1 MTDQLQCLNL
11 KLESE
16 VNRSSITPPKNLKD
30 KIMTQAASA
39 TSPLLERFKGYRPG
53 DIHSAAAKVHLMTG
67 FDACR
72 GNALVNA
79 VWNEDKSALVVS
91 FSGGAQTT
99 FLLSGVRL
107 LTTCNCYE
115 WQPARNCPHV
125 VITWAALKRVVSPES
140 LSHIRFNEQMLL
152 DMKRYLEQ
160 EPAAEKSP
168 VGTTGKV
175 KAERQKRREELIQ
188 AAAKAKAC
196 SAKYRLLIEQI
207 GYGNSVKGG
216 IKRGNESVYGWS
228 TQGLPVDLAR
238 FMASH
243 YYYDSTKR
251 YFELFQQTTGGAY
264 PIVFRDNDGLETLLA
279 YRGDQAATSGITFDI
294 RGDEVHIFRSYAD
307 GTPLPVSA
315 VVHGQMLFDI
325 AAGVIVPVADNA
337 AWLIWASVIE
347 ELDGA
352 LNGFEDEEWDDDGFE
367 DEPWEDP
374 EALGEPLTNPEI
386 RTLRHSVIAPLEIFN
401 SAAIRISQ
409 AMLNMPESH
418 CFFQYCGVNQHHR
431 TTEALTYF
439 LDIPNGLTSATAS
452 LEPAG
457 QFKRET
463 IHFSH
468 SSFWLFNPHHR
479 ANLSA
484 QMKTK
489 KRVKAVIEAA
499 FTLLDEPK
507 NSAQNAIIRSVTR
520 SPDFLKMD
528 VKREAKKLLTFLASA
543 WDEVQIIA
551 HASSDGWHFL
561 KDDHRR
567 QAALLRILYD
577 TFGLDSFA
585 DNFVSVKVEVPA
597 DKLMQALPGLTQRL
611 KGEGFA
617 LRIGSEPL
625 TEASWAFSMDATKSG
640 LDWFELKPEIRCN
653 GELLTE
659 DELRALMNGGGML
672 RRDGKLMMLDEL
684 SAQVLA
690 MFAGAMPT
698 GKKKKKGEHDLVRV
712 PRLQILDWLQLRNHG
727 VEVRLSQEDARILEN
742 LLNFS
747 SIPARSLPAGLV
759 ATLRHYQVDAW
770 HWLAFLYD
778 HRFGACLADDMG
790 LGKTVQGITL
800 LAGIMSGELASAAA
814 AGTPHLVVAPPSLLF
829 NWEAELTRFLPAAR
843 VMIYSGSGRSTEV
856 FADYDIIITSYGIVQ
871 RDCEQLAELRFNVL
885 IFDETQVVKNLQA
898 ATTNAVRKLRGS
910 FTLALTGTPVEN
922 HLGEYFA
929 IMDLCLPGLLG
940 TREEF
945 SRKLSQGGTA
955 ATALLIGRTRP
966 FVLRRTKQLI
976 SSELP
981 PKIEMDIPL
990 ELTTKQRVLYQRTVE
1005 EIRGQVQEAYADH
1018 APAQARIIALTAILR
1033 LRQICL
1039 APALA
1044 SPTASNASPKLD
1056 FLAEQLAELR
1066 DEGHSALV
1074 FSQFTGYLDIIEAG
1088 LKEKGFSCL
1097 RLDGS
1102 TPVPKRK
1109 QLVETFQ
1116 KSTEPAVFLISLK
1129 AGGKGLN
1136 LTRATYV
1143 YHMDPWWNPAV
1154 ENQASDR
1161 THRIGQTEQ
1170 VTITRLIMK
1179 HTIEEKMMAL
1189 KEQKTKLYKAIL
1201 EDGAGGGG
1209 VGLTRE
1215 DFDFLLG

>member
-1 MTDQLQCLNL
+1 
-11 KLESE
+11 
-16 VNRSSITPPKNLKD
+16 
-30 KIMTQAASA
+30 MTQAASA
-39 TSPLLERFKGYRPG
+39 TSPLLELFRGYRPG
-53 DIHSAAAKVHLMTG
+53 DIHSVAAKVHLMSG
-67 FDACR
+67 FDACK
-72 GNALVNA
+72 GNTLENA
-79 VWNEDKSALVVS
+79 VWKEDKSTLVVR
-91 FSGGAQTT
+91 FKGGVQTT
-99 FLLSGVRL
+99 FLVSGVRL

-125 VITWAALKRVVSPES
+125 VIAWATLKRVVSPET

-160 EPAAEKSP
+160 EPAAIMDPADTTEK
-168 VGTTGKV
+168 T
-175 KAERQKRREELIQ
+175 KAERRKRREELIQ
-188 AAAKAKAC
+188 AATKAKAD
-196 SAKYRLLIEQI
+196 SAKYRMLIVQS
-207 GYGNSVKGG
+207 GYGNSLEGG
-216 IKRGNESVYGWS
+216 IKRGAESVYGWS

-264 PIVFRDNDGLETLLA
+264 PIVFRDNEGLETVLT
-279 YRGDQAATSGITFDI
+279 YRGHQAVTSGITFDI
-294 RGDEVHIFRSYAD
+294 RGDEVHISRSYAD
-307 GTPLPVSA
+307 GSPLPVSA
-315 VVHGQMLFDI
+315 IVHGQLLFDI
-325 AAGVIVPVADNA
+325 AAGIIVPVADNA
-337 AWLIWASVIE
+337 AWLSWEAVIE

-352 LNGFEDEEWDDDGFE
+352 LGGFGDDEWKDEEWGDDFLE
-367 DEPWEDP
+367 DEQWDDP
-374 EALGEPLTNPEI
+374 ESLGVPLGNPEI
-386 RTLRHSVIAPLEIFN
+386 RTLRHSVIAPQEIFN
-401 SAAIRISQ
+401 SAVIRISQ
-409 AMLNMPESH
+409 AMLNKPESH
-418 CFFQYCGVNQHHR
+418 CFFQYCGVNQQHR
-431 TTEALTYF
+431 TAEALTYF

-457 QFKRET
+457 QFKSET

-468 SSFWLFNPHHR
+468 SSFWLFNPHRR

-499 FTLLDEPK
+499 FKLLDEPK
-507 NSAQNAIIRSVTR
+507 SSAQNAIIRSVTG

-567 QAALLRILYD
+567 QATFLRILYEA
-577 TFGLDSFA
+577 FGLDSFV
-585 DNFVSVKVEVPA
+585 DNVGSVKVEVPA
-597 DKLMQALPGLTQRL
+597 DRLIQALPGLTQRL
-611 KGEGFA
+611 QSDGFA

-625 TEASWAFSMDATKSG
+625 TESSWAFSMDATRSG

-659 DELRALMNGGGML
+659 DELRALMDGGGML

-698 GKKKKKGEHDLVRV
+698 AKKKKKGEHDLVRV

-727 VEVRLSQEDARILEN
+727 VEVRLSPEDERILEN

-747 SIPARSLPAGLV
+747 SIAARPLPTGLN

-800 LAGIMSGELASAAA
+800 LAGIMSGELVSAAA
-814 AGTPHLVVAPPSLLF
+814 PGTPHLVVAPPSLLF
-829 NWEAELTRFLPAAR
+829 NWEAELARFLPTAR
-843 VMIYSGSGRSTEV
+843 VMIYTGSGRSTEG
-856 FADYDIIITSYGIVQ
+856 FANQDVIITSYGIVQ
-871 RDCEQLAELRFNVL
+871 RDCDLLAELRFNVL

-990 ELTTKQRVLYQRTVE
+990 ELTTKQRIFYQRTVE
-1005 EIRGQVQEAYADH
+1005 EVRGQVQEAYNDH

-1044 SPTASNASPKLD
+1044 SPTASAASPKLD

-1074 FSQFTGYLDIIEAG
+1074 FSQFTGYLDIIERG
-1088 LKEKGFSCL
+1088 LKDQGFACL

-1109 QLVETFQ
+1109 QLVEAFQ
-1116 KSTEPAVFLISLK
+1116 KSAEPTVFLISLK

-1161 THRIGQTEQ
+1161 AHRIGQTEQ

-1189 KEQKTKLYKAIL
+1189 KEQKTELYKAIL

-1209 VGLTRE
+1209 TGLTRE
-1215 DFDFLLG
+1215 DFDFLLA